1 MWTWPTEYSPFVIP
15 NTQKRVWSHYI
26 QVRRKLWGAICAVE
40 IRRSTRQ
47 RTTSSSS
54 PPAELPSIVA
64 RWSTHS
70 VVYASASVGSVG
82 GSYSFPRIMDMR
94 HSFICRRLVSWYK
107 EGVNVDNA
115 ILALATYV
123 GHTEATATYWYITGV
138 ADLMAFAA
146 QRFQRFTQGASK

>member
-70 VVYASASVGSVG
+70 VVYASASVGSG
-82 GSYSFPRIMDMR
+82 GRSEEHTSELQS
-94 HSFICRRLVSWYK
+94 HSDLVCRLLLEK
-107 EGVNVDNA
+107 
-115 ILALATYV
+115 
-123 GHTEATATYWYITGV
+123 
-138 ADLMAFAA
+138 
-146 QRFQRFTQGASK
+146 KK